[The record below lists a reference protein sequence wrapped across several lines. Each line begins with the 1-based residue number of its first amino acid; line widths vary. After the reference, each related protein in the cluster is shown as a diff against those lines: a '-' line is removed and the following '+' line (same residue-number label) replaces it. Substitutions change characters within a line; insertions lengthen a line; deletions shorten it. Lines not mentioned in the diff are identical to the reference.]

1 MDYVVHSVEFRDTA
15 PSGALRS
22 VSVGRQDVC
31 HKGRC
36 SHEYLARTKG
46 CGPHLLA
53 ARAALVARN
62 ACRKPSSMALI
73 ETCFKPE
80 HVASIEA
87 ISVVFAAVLVW
98 LSAVIQNLSNASERG
113 AKFVMSDRSV
123 PAPLQGSLVALRERL
138 LTISSLP

>member
-1 MDYVVHSVEFRDTA
+1 
-15 PSGALRS
+15 
-22 VSVGRQDVC
+22 
-31 HKGRC
+31 
-36 SHEYLARTKG
+36 
-46 CGPHLLA
+46 
-53 ARAALVARN
+53 
-62 ACRKPSSMALI
+62 MALI